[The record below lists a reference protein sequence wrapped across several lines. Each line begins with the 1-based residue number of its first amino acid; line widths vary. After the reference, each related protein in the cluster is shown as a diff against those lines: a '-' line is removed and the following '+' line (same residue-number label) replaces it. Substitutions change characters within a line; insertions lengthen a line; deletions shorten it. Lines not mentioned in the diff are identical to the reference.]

1 MNGSV
6 LSPALDL
13 VRGPVR
19 GRVNRSLLRAAGLA
33 LRLVPSPVPR
43 RQRREA
49 GRHAL
54 VDGVPFVM
62 PVDSRGTPSMMAA
75 FSIDGRAAAAKLPGD
90 ELHPVRLANGR
101 GVLLV
106 TVLSYQHTD
115 IGRYIEYSLGIMC
128 THGTRQAPRLLPGL
142 LRGQFGTGL
151 YILDLPV
158 STEISVKGG
167 KGIWGMP
174 KHRAPLSFEVTD
186 SRVAAQYDSDGLLAA
201 RVEIDRPSWGP
212 LPLQAA
218 AVAYAPFRGMLM
230 RSTIYFAGDAFV
242 AVAPRATGRLVLGD
256 APVIRP
262 LHDLGIGEFPLF
274 TAFLPAVSGV
284 LDDHVESWFLT
295 SKHRVRERPEGLES
309 VVDLGLSEEWP
320 PAPVARV

>member
-1 MNGSV
+1 MNGS
-6 LSPALDL
+6 AN
-13 VRGPVR
+13 
-19 GRVNRSLLRAAGLA
+19 GRVLGNVLGNALGTVNGSLLRAAGLA
-33 LRLVPSPVPR
+33 FRLAPSPVPR

-62 PVDSRGTPSMMAA
+62 PVDSRGTPAMMAA
-75 FSIDGRAAAAKLPGD
+75 FSIDGDAAAAKLPGD
-90 ELHPVRLANGR
+90 ELHPLRLANGR

-115 IGRYIEYSLGIMC
+115 IGRYIEYSIGIMC
-128 THGTRQAPRLLPGL
+128 THGVRPAPRLLPGL
-142 LRGQFGTGL
+142 LRGRFGTGL
-151 YILDLPV
+151 YLLDLPV

-174 KHRAPLSFEVTD
+174 KHRAPLSFDVTD
-186 SRVAAQYDSDGLLAA
+186 RRVAAQYDSDGLLAA
-201 RVEIDRPSWGP
+201 RAEIDRPSFGP
-212 LPLQAA
+212 LPLRAA
-218 AVAYAPFRGMLM
+218 AVAYASFRGMLM
-230 RSTIYFAGDAFV
+230 RSTIYFTGDAYV

-256 APVIRP
+256 APEVRS
-262 LHDLGIGEFPLF
+262 LHDLDLGEFPMF
-274 TAFLPAVSGV
+274 TAYLPAVSGL

-295 SKHRVRERPEGLES
+295 SDRRIRERPEGLES

-320 PAPVARV
+320 PAPVAKV